1 MYYHVFIETN
11 NDNSISDFDRND
23 LEKIKDEIISPYL
36 KNNIF
41 YLKGYKLSNNDIKRF
56 LVIQTSENRENIYR
70 SYKREHPQSILYDRA
85 IIQKHKNSLDITN
98 NLLREVENKIQI
110 ENKSINIGN
119 KMINNKIFIVHGRDN
134 EAKESVARFIESQGL
149 EAVILQEQENLGKT
163 IIEKTEEYTEVGF
176 AIVIYTPCDF
186 GGLQGEKECKS
197 RARQNVIF
205 EHGYLIAKL
214 SRAKVCALVKNEVE
228 IPSDI
233 SGMVYEH
240 FDNGGAWKI
249 GIAKELKK
257 AGYQIDM
264 NNIKK

>member
-1 MYYHVFIETN
+1 M
-11 NDNSISDFDRND
+11 
-23 LEKIKDEIISPYL
+23 
-36 KNNIF
+36 
-41 YLKGYKLSNNDIKRF
+41 
-56 LVIQTSENRENIYR
+56 
-70 SYKREHPQSILYDRA
+70 
-85 IIQKHKNSLDITN
+85 
-98 NLLREVENKIQI
+98 
-110 ENKSINIGN
+110 
-119 KMINNKIFIVHGRDN
+119 
-134 EAKESVARFIESQGL
+134 
-149 EAVILQEQENLGKT
+149 
-163 IIEKTEEYTEVGF
+163 
-176 AIVIYTPCDF
+176 
-186 GGLQGEKECKS
+186 QGEKECKP